1 MRSRNCTQIWSTLR
15 SAISVT
21 FEILVKKLQV
31 KDTEAYQ
38 EMMRINYETFWGIST
53 AILVILPFAISVW
66 ARFWQNCWPNH
77 YHSLSSSRS
86 IAKTIMSNLNMSKLH
101 DIWWNAMI
109 EHDSS
114 CSNALDSWNYRQLS
128 WPFKRGFSFSFAT
141 MMKGNQS
148 AHRFRI
154 NNVFFFRCRA
164 WYQRRLKWYFIER
177 YCELCIKLKE

>member
-1 MRSRNCTQIWSTLR
+1 MRSRNCTQIWGTLR
-15 SAISVT
+15 SAISVA

-38 EMMRINYETFWGIST
+38 EMMRKKFETFWGIST
-53 AILVILPFAISVW
+53 AILVLLPFTISVW
-66 ARFWQNCWPNH
+66 ARFWQNCWPNN

-86 IAKTIMSNLNMSKLH
+86 IAKTIMSNLDMSKLH

-128 WPFKRGFSFSFAT
+128 WPLNGAS
-141 MMKGNQS
+141 
-148 AHRFRI
+148 
-154 NNVFFFRCRA
+154 VFLLRPWWKA
-164 WYQRRLKWYFIER
+164 I
-177 YCELCIKLKE
+177 IMHTGSG